1 MGVGQ
6 SIYPTIYAR
15 SLGTATT
22 TRLEYE
28 TRKVCTVVPVA
39 KPKGGL
45 ALMAICLGH
54 ARTPRASPI
63 SHPSYPSRPPT
74 IHTCAR
80 RGGGESCLWCLVR
93 FSLHSP
99 TLPSSLRFDA
109 AAPPQRTPPKEI
121 VRRGLNP
128 RA

>member
-1 MGVGQ
+1 M
-6 SIYPTIYAR
+6 
-15 SLGTATT
+15 
-22 TRLEYE
+22 
-28 TRKVCTVVPVA
+28 RKVTRNCYHHPTRIRDEEGVYCCIPVA

-80 RGGGESCLWCLVR
+80 RGGGESCL
-93 FSLHSP
+93 
-99 TLPSSLRFDA
+99 
-109 AAPPQRTPPKEI
+109 
-121 VRRGLNP
+121 
-128 RA
+128 